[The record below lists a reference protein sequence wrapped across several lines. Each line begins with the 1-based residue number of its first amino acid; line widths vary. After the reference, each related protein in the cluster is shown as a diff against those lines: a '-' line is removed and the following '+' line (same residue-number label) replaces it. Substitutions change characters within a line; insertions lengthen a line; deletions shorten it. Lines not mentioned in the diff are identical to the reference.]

1 MYRFQHQRG
10 YTLVELM
17 IGLLVGLIVLSAVIY
32 TFLGTLRSS
41 RDITNS
47 ARINREM
54 SVLVDTVVGE
64 LRRTGYYPVALA
76 YAGSP
81 SEYGVSRADLKFTD
95 GDSCIVLGYYDDSAA
110 SAAYATRGFKY
121 VSSALTMYFGSDSAL
136 SCSSNLLWSPITDVE
151 SIEVTSFD
159 IDLVCTNVETG
170 NPASTSA
177 CTASSTSE
185 IYSRAVSLALSMQSA
200 TDNDWKISTTEFV
213 KIQNDLAPE

>member
-1 MYRFQHQRG
+1 MYKFQQQKG
-10 YTLVELM
+10 YTLIELM

-32 TFLGTLRSS
+32 TFLSTLRSS

-110 SAAYATRGFKY
+110 SAAYATRGFKL
-121 VSSALTMYFGSDSAL
+121 VSSAMHFGTDSAL
-136 SCSSNLLWSPITDVE
+136 DCSSNLLWSPITDTE

-177 CTASSTSE
+177 CTASTTSE
-185 IYSRAVSLALSMQSA
+185 TYSRAVSLALSMQSA
-200 TDNDWKISTTEFV
+200 ADNDWKISITEFV
-213 KIQNDLAPE
+213 KIQNDLAPD